1 MLVTAAPM
9 AVEEAAAHSFAF
21 VFVLVRVVVAT
32 GMSCQAATSQAAEV
46 AAQPLLKV
54 AGVEE
59 EEEEEEEGAQRA
71 RLPPSSLLRQLLRQ
85 SQLFAALVFFS
96 PLPRVCQ

>member
-1 MLVTAAPM
+1 MLVTVAPT

-21 VFVLVRVVVAT
+21 AFAFVFVFVRVVVAT

-59 EEEEEEEGAQRA
+59 EEVEEGEGAQRA
-71 RLPPSSLLRQLLRQ
+71 
-85 SQLFAALVFFS
+85 
-96 PLPRVCQ
+96 

>member
-1 MLVTAAPM
+1 MLVTVAPT

-21 VFVLVRVVVAT
+21 AFAFVFVRVVVAT

-59 EEEEEEEGAQRA
+59 
-71 RLPPSSLLRQLLRQ
+71 
-85 SQLFAALVFFS
+85 
-96 PLPRVCQ
+96 